1 MTMPGVLGP
10 SVELDSALG
19 ARTRELPELD
29 SAALLGLLY
38 RQLRALAG
46 PRRELDDLVQAA
58 AERLLR
64 ALPHFRHDS
73 KFSTFAYSVAYR
85 TLLDH
90 DRWYRRQARRLFH
103 LEDRPS
109 AEPIAEDDAE
119 STALAARRAR
129 VLYEALDRL
138 PPEKRAVVVLYELE
152 GFTATEIATITGSSE
167 GTVRSRLRD
176 GKARLTQ
183 LLAEH
188 PLFASAEGSAR

>member
-1 MTMPGVLGP
+1 MTVPGVLGSP
-10 SVELDSALG
+10 FQLDRASAQ
-19 ARTRELPELD
+19 AVELPELD
-29 SAALLGLLY
+29 SVALLELLY

-46 PRRELDDLVQAA
+46 PRRDLDDLVQAA

-73 KFSTFAYSVAYR
+73 KLSTFAYSVAYR

-103 LEDRPS
+103 LDDKPQVEPVAVEDT
-109 AEPIAEDDAE
+109 EG
-119 STALAARRAR
+119 TALAARRAS
-129 VLYEALDRL
+129 VLYDALDRL

-152 GFTATEIATITGSSE
+152 GFTASEVATITGTSE

-188 PLFASAEGSAR
+188 PLFASAEASAR

>member
-1 MTMPGVLGP
+1 MTVPGVLGTP
-10 SVELDSALG
+10 LELQPELG
-19 ARTRELPELD
+19 ARANELPELD
-29 SAALLGLLY
+29 SVALLGLLY

-46 PRRELDDLVQAA
+46 PRRDLDDLVQAA

-90 DRWYRRQARRLFH
+90 DRWYRRQARRLLH
-103 LEDRPS
+103 LEDRPFV
-109 AEPIAEDDAE
+109 EPVAEDDAE
-119 STALAARRAR
+119 STASAARRAR

-138 PPEKRAVVVLYELE
+138 SPEKRAVVVLYELE
-152 GFTATEIATITGSSE
+152 GFTAAEVASITGASE

-176 GKARLTQ
+176 GKARLAR
-183 LLAEH
+183 LLADH
-188 PLFASAEGSAR
+188 PLFESAERSAP

>member
-10 SVELDSALG
+10 SLELDSALR
-19 ARTRELPELD
+19 AQERAVPELD

-46 PRRELDDLVQAA
+46 PRRDLDDLVQAA

-73 KFSTFAYSVAYR
+73 KLSTFAYSVAYR

-103 LEDRPS
+103 LDDRPS
-109 AEPIAEDDAE
+109 SEPVAEGDAE
-119 STALAARRAR
+119 SSALAARRAR
-129 VLYEALDRL
+129 VLYEALDGL
-138 PPEKRAVVVLYELE
+138 PAEKRAVVVLYELE
-152 GFTATEIATITGSSE
+152 GFTAAEVATITGASE

-176 GKARLTQ
+176 GKARLTR
-183 LLAEH
+183 LLSDH
-188 PLFASAEGSAR
+188 PLFASAGASQE

>member
-1 MTMPGVLGP
+1 MPGVLDAP
-10 SVELDSALG
+10 LELDPAHAAK
-19 ARTRELPELD
+19 ARDVPELD
-29 SAALLGLLY
+29 SVALLELLY

-46 PRRELDDLVQAA
+46 PRRDLDDLVQAA

-64 ALPHFRHDS
+64 ALPHFRHDA

-90 DRWYRRQARRLFH
+90 DRWFRRQARRLFH

-109 AEPIAEDDAE
+109 TEPVVTEDAE
-119 STALAARRAR
+119 STTIAARRAR
-129 VLYEALDRL
+129 VLHDALDRL

-152 GFTATEIATITGSSE
+152 GFTAAEVAAITGTSE

-176 GKARLTQ
+176 GKARLTR
-183 LLAEH
+183 LLAEN
-188 PLFASAEGSAR
+188 PLFASAEGGER

>member
-10 SVELDSALG
+10 SLELDAELRAP
-19 ARTRELPELD
+19 ARAVPELD

-46 PRRELDDLVQAA
+46 PRRDLDDLVQAA

-64 ALPHFRHDS
+64 ALPHFRNDS
-73 KFSTFAYSVAYR
+73 KLSTFAYSVAYR

-90 DRWYRRQARRLFH
+90 DRWYRRQARRWFH
-103 LEDRPS
+103 LEDRPFI
-109 AEPIAEDDAE
+109 EPMAEDDTEGA
-119 STALAARRAR
+119 ALAARRAR

-138 PPEKRAVVVLYELE
+138 PAEKRAVVVLYELE
-152 GFTATEIATITGSSE
+152 GFTASEVATITGASE

-176 GKARLTQ
+176 GKARLTR
-183 LLAEH
+183 LLADH
-188 PLFASAEGSAR
+188 PLFASAGASQR